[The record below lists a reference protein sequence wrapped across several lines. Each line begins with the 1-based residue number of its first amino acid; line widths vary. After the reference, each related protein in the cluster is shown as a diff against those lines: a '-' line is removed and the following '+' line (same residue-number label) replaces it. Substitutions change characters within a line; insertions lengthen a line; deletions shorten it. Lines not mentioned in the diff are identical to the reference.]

1 MPNTIVCKTA
11 FPYLVSPTVILR
23 ARRAKLLSH
32 VDHVVTGDL
41 SMVVE
46 LVDRSEATPSTKC
59 EGCGSFAQDEKL
71 SVYPTIEV
79 AGLTKRYWIVTLLSL
94 HMPLH
99 CVWRTASRVSALGV
113 LCFYT
118 DRFPKYHNLSCN

>member
-23 ARRAKLLSH
+23 ARRAKLLSQ

-79 AGLTKRYWIVTLLSL
+79 AGLTKQLLDCNSVVSADASAL
-94 HMPLH
+94 
-99 CVWRTASRVSALGV
+99 CVANRFARVSSWSTLF
-113 LCFYT
+113 LY
-118 DRFPKYHNLSCN
+118 RPIP

>member
-23 ARRAKLLSH
+23 ARRAKLLSQ

-99 CVWRTASRVSALGV
+99 SVANRFARVSSWSTLF
-113 LCFYT
+113 LY
-118 DRFPKYHNLSCN
+118 RPIP